1 MQEEPILPDNDL
13 SWLNEDITIS
23 DREQEPCHNSARQPA
38 DNVRSRGKGKVISLE
53 GQTSSGKDNDDNE
66 TREAARTWQE

>member
-53 GQTSSGKDNDDNE
+53 GQTN
-66 TREAARTWQE
+66 